1 MKWDWADGQ
10 ICWSWCGTTPRF
22 VARKD
27 REGKGGWI
35 KKRQGLGSLSFVLKF
50 LRLPSPGR
58 SRLLRGNN
66 KGSGLVSSMAV
77 MAAPLDDTK
86 LSPVS
91 RVGSTLSQVTPDT
104 PCNFLSPLFSSAL
117 AQLTWRVF
125 ALAYRLIHTI
135 RYFFVRDGWTRAPIR
150 EISLGLYVDDDGVVD
165 GVPSFLK
172 GFELRCR
179 PSGEYV
185 TTCFDMIDFV
195 KLEPGL
201 DS

>member
-58 SRLLRGNN
+58 SHLLRGNN

-91 RVGSTLSQVTPDT
+91 RVGSTLSQVYAGYALQ
-104 PCNFLSPLFSSAL
+104 LSFPSFQLSLGSANLEGFCISISTYSYNPLLLRS
-117 AQLTWRVF
+117 WRMNARTDPRDLLGAIRRWWRRRWWRTKLF
-125 ALAYRLIHTI
+125 EGLWASLSTLRGI
-135 RYFFVRDGWTRAPIR
+135 RYHVFRYDWFR
-150 EISLGLYVDDDGVVD
+150 
-165 GVPSFLK
+165 
-172 GFELRCR
+172 
-179 PSGEYV
+179 
-185 TTCFDMIDFV
+185 
-195 KLEPGL
+195 
-201 DS
+201 